1 MERIFFVLNLLFVVG
16 NFFTWNSVTDVVG
29 TPIVTSIRCVHQQ
42 LGEDYNWGF
51 FKNIHCK

>member
-1 MERIFFVLNLLFVVG
+1 MERIFFVLSLLFVVG

-42 LGEDYNWGF
+42 LGEDYN
-51 FKNIHCK
+51 